1 MNIIQ
6 RLRQYVFNLLPAPL
20 QRMLAATERYRSLWA
35 ESVSNYPSLTAL
47 SWVPSIF
54 NPRFAFR
61 FLWMGVVLI
70 IVTCVLGVVAINTNA
85 GLLYL
90 LLGLLLGSWLVSGIC
105 SFINLTGITVTR
117 TVGHASQVGEKLII
131 NYTVTNHKRLFCS
144 YALVIEEMGHLP
156 MILPSGLVMCIG
168 PRQTQTITVITTCR
182 RRGHMRLRR
191 LRVSSR
197 FPFGLV
203 AKCFFIPEA
212 ADIVVHPPL
221 GRIRYDLLTR
231 QTGAATT
238 GLGQYNQQTKGFEE
252 FYGLREFQPFD
263 NVHWIHWR
271 SSAKLDRLL
280 VREMAEYNTNQVTI
294 LLDTRVEDPLSV
306 MQQEALEH
314 AISFAATLIDRA
326 TERCLPV
333 ALVISGGEMKIV
345 KHGRGLGHR
354 WGLMTDLS
362 GVRMG
367 SWNTRLPSFGGFRP
381 RSFVD
386 AHCWIIGV
394 GVRWHLP
401 EEVSRITRNVT
412 VIDALDDAFPGLFT
426 PFQLAE
432 ETAAEVEA

>member
-1 MNIIQ
+1 MKKLQ
-6 RLRQYVFNLLPAPL
+6 QLRENLIRRLPAPI
-20 QRMLAATERYRSLWA
+20 QRMLNAGERYRSLWA
-35 ESVSNYPSLTAL
+35 ESVSNYPRLTSL
-47 SWVPSIF
+47 SWVPSLF

-61 FLWMGVVLI
+61 FLWMGIVLV
-70 IVTCVLGVVAINTNA
+70 IVTCVLGIVAINTNA

-90 LLGLLLGSWLVSGIC
+90 LLGLMLGSWLVSGIC
-105 SFINLTGITVTR
+105 SLINLSGISITR
-117 TVGHASQVGEKLII
+117 TVGNASQVGEKLIVT
-131 NYTVTNHKRLFCS
+131 YTVTNHKHLFRS

-156 MILPSGLVMCIG
+156 MILPSGFVMSIG
-168 PRQTQTITVITTCR
+168 PRQTQTVTIITTCR
-182 RRGHMRLRR
+182 RRGHLRLRR

-221 GRIRYDLLTR
+221 GRIRYDLLSR

-252 FYGLREFQPFD
+252 FYGLREFQPYD

-271 SSAKLDRLL
+271 SSAKFDHLL

-306 MQQEALEH
+306 EQQEALEH

-333 ALVISGGEMKIV
+333 ALVISGGEVKIV

-394 GVRWHLP
+394 GIRRHLP
-401 EEVSRITRNVT
+401 EEVSRTTRNVT
-412 VIDALDDAFPGLFT
+412 IIDALNDDFFGLFT
-426 PFQLAE
+426 
-432 ETAAEVEA
+432 